1 MTMEMEPSGSQPAKS
16 FDQLMDEYEKARE
29 DPKRKLMVLKE
40 ARKAMKTPEQKT
52 KLNKIW
58 DEFIEQYGP

>member
-1 MTMEMEPSGSQPAKS
+1 MEMEPSGSQPAKS

>member
-1 MTMEMEPSGSQPAKS
+1 
-16 FDQLMDEYEKARE
+16 MDEYEKARE

-58 DEFIEQYGP
+58 DEFIELYGP